1 MNTIISKDPQLNNLL
16 SRFDDPAS
24 YQLNMQQGQKPN
36 IKMTIKSNNAVSMSS
51 NKAKT
56 TRVTRCRG
64 SLVKNHMGVLKPK
77 IRCSS
82 TKLNSKPREEGE
94 RQSDLLKQII
104 GEVDREKQNV
114 DVGDFGDSET
124 PHAGAVMSH
133 SKPSGC
139 GCSQKRRASCG
150 SHTSKPNL
158 NSNLNLNSN
167 MPIHEEEQM
176 PIDNTENK
184 KKSKRKRKRKKR
196 ARTHKVVEV
205 NLSGNKPSI
214 PVVNVKANKKKR
226 QRSKRVK
233 KESKKK

>member
-1 MNTIISKDPQLNNLL
+1 MNKVLTKDPQLNQLL
-16 SRFDDPAS
+16 SGFDDPSS
-24 YQLNMQQGQKPN
+24 YQLNMQKGQKPN

-64 SLVKNHMGVLKPK
+64 SLVKNKMGMLKPK

-82 TKLNSKPREEGE
+82 TKLNSKPREEGD

-104 GEVDREKQNV
+104 GEVDREKQNYGMEV
-114 DVGDFGDSET
+114 FNESENPANKT
-124 PHAGAVMSH
+124 VMPL

-139 GCSQKRRASCG
+139 GCSQKPRTTCG
-150 SHTSKPNL
+150 LHTSMPNL
-158 NSNLNLNSN
+158 NLNLNSNSN

-176 PIDNTENK
+176 PMDNKENK

-196 ARTHKVVEV
+196 TKTHKVVEV

-214 PVVNVKANKKKR
+214 PAVSVKANKKKR
-226 QRSKRVK
+226 QRSKRTK
-233 KESKKK
+233 KETKK

>member
-1 MNTIISKDPQLNNLL
+1 MNTVISKDPQLNNLL
-16 SRFDDPAS
+16 AGFDDPAS
-24 YQLNMQQGQKPN
+24 SQLNMQQGQKPN

-82 TKLNSKPREEGE
+82 TKLNSKPKEEDS

-104 GEVDREKQNV
+104 GEVHRENQN
-114 DVGDFGDSET
+114 DGLGDFGESET
-124 PHAGAVMSH
+124 PQAGLGMQKP
-133 SKPSGC
+133 KPSGC
-139 GCSQKRRASCG
+139 GCSQKRRASFG
-150 SHTSKPNL
+150 MPT
-158 NSNLNLNSN
+158 LNSN

-176 PIDNTENK
+176 PMDNTENK
-184 KKSKRKRKRKKR
+184 KKSKRKRRRRKR
-196 ARTHKVVEV
+196 RTHKLVEV

-214 PVVNVKANKKKR
+214 PVVSVKGNKKKR
-226 QRSKRVK
+226 QRSKRAK
-233 KESKKK
+233 KNEKETKRK